1 MLKISLKQQNSY
13 LFQMQA
19 HNAMRALIKVR
30 FVDYI
35 TLQVFILVLSRLWP
49 LNNLHDLGLQ
59 ADDRKEGKSAC
70 EDKIT
75 GCQS

>member
-1 MLKISLKQQNSY
+1 
-13 LFQMQA
+13 MQA

-30 FVDYI
+30 FVDYVS
-35 TLQVFILVLSRLWP
+35 LQVFILVLSRLWP

>member
-1 MLKISLKQQNSY
+1 
-13 LFQMQA
+13 
-19 HNAMRALIKVR
+19 MRALIKVR
-30 FVDYI
+30 FVDYVS
-35 TLQVFILVLSRLWP
+35 LQVFILVLSRLWP

-75 GCQS
+75 SCQN

>member
-30 FVDYI
+30 FVDYVS
-35 TLQVFILVLSRLWP
+35 LQVFILVLSRLWP
-49 LNNLHDLGLQ
+49 LNNLHHLGLQ
-59 ADDRKEGKSAC
+59 ADNRKEGKSAC